1 MGLGTCNWLLWKP
14 WKKKK
19 WWAQVDLSS
28 QEMLGIVARIFY
40 ILSIYSDE
48 NWVLDFSSSGKGY
61 KSTDMSTLQGFA
73 AKSEP

>member
-1 MGLGTCNWLLWKP
+1 M
-14 WKKKK
+14 
-19 WWAQVDLSS
+19 
-28 QEMLGIVARIFY
+28 ARIFY